1 MKGHFSWRRQIIKE
15 YTTKQGTIL
24 AMGVCGKE
32 QLRQENGR
40 LIMRPRQSPGER
52 RIKVRGQNESEW
64 RVG

>member
-1 MKGHFSWRRQIIKE
+1 M
-15 YTTKQGTIL
+15 TKQGTIL

-40 LIMRPRQSPGER
+40 LIMRPMQSPGER